1 MFDPKMEL
9 LITVLSD
16 VIQRL
21 DENPELPGPW
31 SEVSAAFTSAE
42 EQDEDLQLAIECKEL
57 AELRSIYDGWMNG
70 SRLMCLHDRDVLKR
84 AMKAFRK
91 SLKITILD
99 AESGLGVGPM
109 SGGKESGI
117 CGIRPPERYPIDV
130 WNELARQKRLVDAS
144 HGTFELPP
152 GG

>member
-1 MFDPKMEL
+1 MEL

-21 DENPELPGPW
+21 DQDPECADAW
-31 SEVSAAFTSAE
+31 SEASAALGSADE
-42 EQDEDLQLAIECKEL
+42 KDEDLQLAIECKDL
-57 AELRSIYDGWMNG
+57 GELRSIYEGWMNG
-70 SRLMCLHDRDVLKR
+70 SRLLCLHDRDVLKR
-84 AMKAFRK
+84 AMKAYRK

-99 AESGLGVGPM
+99 AESGIGVGPM

-117 CGIRPPERYPIDV
+117 CGIRPPERYPIEV
-130 WNELARQKRLVDAS
+130 WNELARQKRLVDAGQ
-144 HGTFELPP
+144 GTFELPP